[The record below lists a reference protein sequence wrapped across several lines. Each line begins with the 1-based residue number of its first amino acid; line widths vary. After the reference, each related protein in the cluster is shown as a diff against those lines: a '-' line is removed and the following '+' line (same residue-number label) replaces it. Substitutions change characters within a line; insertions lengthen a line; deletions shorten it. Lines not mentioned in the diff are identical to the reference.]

1 MASSKK
7 CSNCKRREGEIT
19 AIYTHF
25 HLFVASVALSW
36 DWRGRRDGAIL
47 RGAAM
52 CVRTMAR
59 SSHQAPS
66 VTPAERKNDT
76 LHSALLSA
84 WHFHCLLNKGWR
96 GRKIEIACSEVS
108 KRKYFQHWRE
118 DNNLF
123 VRSMLVHRQSLQ
135 NKRAFTRQDEQ
146 RWEDKLEI
154 LFQTCYTVTFIY
166 LFFCFGTI
174 QNEAS

>member
-1 MASSKK
+1 M
-7 CSNCKRREGEIT
+7 T

-47 RGAAM
+47 RGATM

-84 WHFHCLLNKGWR
+84 WHFHCLLNKG
-96 GRKIEIACSEVS
+96 
-108 KRKYFQHWRE
+108 
-118 DNNLF
+118 
-123 VRSMLVHRQSLQ
+123 
-135 NKRAFTRQDEQ
+135 
-146 RWEDKLEI
+146 
-154 LFQTCYTVTFIY
+154 
-166 LFFCFGTI
+166 
-174 QNEAS
+174 

>member
-1 MASSKK
+1 
-7 CSNCKRREGEIT
+7 
-19 AIYTHF
+19 
-25 HLFVASVALSW
+25 
-36 DWRGRRDGAIL
+36 
-47 RGAAM
+47 M

-108 KRKYFQHWRE
+108 KRKYFQYWRE

-154 LFQTCYTVTFIY
+154 LFQTCYTVTFIFI
-166 LFFCFGTI
+166 FFVSVRFKTKLLNFPKESKI
-174 QNEAS
+174 ASQGIRVQIYQLRSSETETWEF